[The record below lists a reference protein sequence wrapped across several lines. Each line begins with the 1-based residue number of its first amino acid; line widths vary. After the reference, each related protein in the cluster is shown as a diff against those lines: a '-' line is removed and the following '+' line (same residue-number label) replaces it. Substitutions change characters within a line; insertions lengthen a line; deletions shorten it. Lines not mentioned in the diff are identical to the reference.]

1 MATQL
6 NTSDFSFN
14 KEELKDWSKVVKELT
29 YGDKELN
36 ELFDVETG
44 IKYDQ
49 QIVFASRGGL
59 LGKKVNGCT
68 PNAIDGVDFS
78 EKVWTPVFEDFR
90 LEHCTA
96 DHNQQDKIVNQMAKM
111 NPDFYQILEGSQ
123 RGVGDF
129 LVASILDRWKESI
142 MRKLWLSDTTAADI
156 TGGGDFT
163 NGTDVAYFNTFDGF
177 YKQIFAEI
185 AEGAKNHVDIA
196 KNDGASY
203 AAQELEANEAVGILR
218 KMYNAAD
225 SRLLGLQD
233 KKFYV
238 TRSIYDGYL
247 NDLEDTQNSG
257 AGNTMI
263 TEDGKM
269 TLTYRGIEVINIEVV
284 DRAISEFQ
292 NDGTKLN
299 IPHRAVLTTPT
310 NLKVGT
316 LAESDFGE
324 LDAFYDRYQKVNV
337 IDGVYSIDAKFME
350 SYLAVAA
357 Y

>member
-1 MATQL
+1 
-6 NTSDFSFN
+6 
-14 KEELKDWSKVVKELT
+14 
-29 YGDKELN
+29 
-36 ELFDVETG
+36 
-44 IKYDQ
+44 
-49 QIVFASRGGL
+49 
-59 LGKKVNGCT
+59 
-68 PNAIDGVDFS
+68 
-78 EKVWTPVFEDFR
+78 
-90 LEHCTA
+90 
-96 DHNQQDKIVNQMAKM
+96 
-111 NPDFYQILEGSQ
+111 
-123 RGVGDF
+123 
-129 LVASILDRWKESI
+129 